1 MLIEEATVAIK
12 YFLFIVFVANCY
24 LNATLVFAENR
35 PRPNVITGGNPYKK
49 DVPWP
54 KSKPE
59 LLYGTLNK
67 STYYQRAYRKVDY
80 KGYIRFYKSCAAHRY
95 GLYTGGGY

>member
-1 MLIEEATVAIK
+1 MEEVIVVVIR
-12 YFLFIVFVANCY
+12 YLLCFVFVILYSEAI
-24 LNATLVFAENR
+24 AQR
-35 PRPNVITGGNPYKK
+35 PIPNVITGGNPYKK

-59 LLYGTLNK
+59 LLYGTLNR

-80 KGYIRFYKSCAAHRY
+80 KGYVRFYKSCAAHRY
-95 GLYTGGGY
+95 GVYTGGGY